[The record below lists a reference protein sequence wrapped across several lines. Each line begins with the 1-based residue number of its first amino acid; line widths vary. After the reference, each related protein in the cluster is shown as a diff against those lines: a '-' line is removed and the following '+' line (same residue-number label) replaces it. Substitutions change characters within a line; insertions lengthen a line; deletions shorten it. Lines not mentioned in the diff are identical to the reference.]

1 MYIPDW
7 SIVKRVKEY
16 DKNLFVK
23 WLNYWERWGVMRY
36 EESENNLYEVEKLI
50 FMVENSDGSYRG
62 LDDRVL
68 EHLKEIDLQRL
79 NEDNLKDRLRD
90 LEEHNEENE
99 KKKEKEA
106 KNDIEDI
113 TKEIAP
119 VVMREMQEDFG
130 TRNIPKEDVREQL
143 VSRYGEEVL

>member
-36 EESENNLYEVEKLI
+36 EESENNLYEVEKLVFI
-50 FMVENSDGSYRG
+50 VENPDGSYRA

-90 LEEHNEENE
+90 LEEHNEENIN
-99 KKKEKEA
+99 KKEKEA

-119 VVMREMQEDFG
+119 VVRREMQEDFG

>member
-36 EESENNLYEVEKLI
+36 EESENNLYEVEKLVFI
-50 FMVENSDGSYRG
+50 VENPDRSYRA
-62 LDDRVL
+62 LDNRVL

-79 NEDNLKDRLRD
+79 SEDNLKDRLRN

-113 TKEIAP
+113 TKDIAP
-119 VVMREMQEDFG
+119 MVRREMQEDFG

>member
-23 WLNYWERWGVMRY
+23 WLSYWERWGVMRY
-36 EESENNLYEVEKLI
+36 EKSENNLYEVEKLV
-50 FMVENSDGSYRG
+50 FMVENPDGSYRA
-62 LDDRVL
+62 LDGRVL

-79 NEDNLKDRLRD
+79 NEDNLKDKLRD
-90 LEEHNEENE
+90 LEEHNEENI

-113 TKEIAP
+113 TKDIAP
-119 VVMREMQEDFG
+119 IVRREMQEDFG

>member
-36 EESENNLYEVEKLI
+36 EESENNLYEVEKLV
-50 FMVENSDGSYRG
+50 FMVENPDGSYRA
-62 LDDRVL
+62 LDGRVL

-90 LEEHNEENE
+90 LEEHNEENIN
-99 KKKEKEA
+99 KKEKEA

-119 VVMREMQEDFG
+119 VVRREMQEDFG

>member
-23 WLNYWERWGVMRY
+23 WLSYWERWGVMRY
-36 EESENNLYEVEKLI
+36 EESENNLYEVEKLV
-50 FMVENSDGSYRG
+50 FMVENPDGSYRA

-90 LEEHNEENE
+90 LEEHNEENT

-113 TKEIAP
+113 TKDIAP
-119 VVMREMQEDFG
+119 IVRREMQEDFG

>member
-23 WLNYWERWGVMRY
+23 WLSYWERWGVMRY
-36 EESENNLYEVEKLI
+36 EESENNLYEVEKLV
-50 FMVENSDGSYRG
+50 FMVENPDGSYRA

-90 LEEHNEENE
+90 LEEHNEENT
-99 KKKEKEA
+99 

-113 TKEIAP
+113 TKDIAP
-119 VVMREMQEDFG
+119 IVRREMQEDFG

>member
-23 WLNYWERWGVMRY
+23 WLSYWERWGVMRY
-36 EESENNLYEVEKLI
+36 EESENNLYEVEKLV
-50 FMVENSDGSYRG
+50 FMVENPDGSYRA

-90 LEEHNEENE
+90 LEDHNEENT

-113 TKEIAP
+113 TKDIAP
-119 VVMREMQEDFG
+119 IVRREMEEDFG
-130 TRNIPKEDVREQL
+130 TRNIPKEDVRKQL

>member
-23 WLNYWERWGVMRY
+23 WLSYWERWGVMRY
-36 EESENNLYEVEKLI
+36 EKSENNLYEVEKLV
-50 FMVENSDGSYRG
+50 FMVENPDGSYRA
-62 LDDRVL
+62 LDGRVL

-79 NEDNLKDRLRD
+79 NKDNLKDKLRD
-90 LEEHNEENE
+90 LEEHNEENI

-113 TKEIAP
+113 TKDIAP
-119 VVMREMQEDFG
+119 IVRREMQEDFG

>member
-23 WLNYWERWGVMRY
+23 WLDYWERWGVMRY
-36 EESENNLYEVEKLI
+36 EESENNLYEVEKLV
-50 FMVENSDGSYRG
+50 FMVENPDGSYRA
-62 LDDRVL
+62 LDGRVL

-90 LEEHNEENE
+90 LEEHNEENIN
-99 KKKEKEA
+99 KKEKEA

-119 VVMREMQEDFG
+119 VVRREMQEDFG

>member
-23 WLNYWERWGVMRY
+23 WLSYWERWGVMRY
-36 EESENNLYEVEKLI
+36 EKSENNLYEVEKLV
-50 FMVENSDGSYRG
+50 FMVENPDGSYRA
-62 LDDRVL
+62 LDGRVL

-79 NEDNLKDRLRD
+79 NEDNLKDKLRD
-90 LEEHNEENE
+90 LEEHNEENI

-113 TKEIAP
+113 TKDIAP
-119 VVMREMQEDFG
+119 IVRREMQEDFG

-143 VSRYGEEVL
+143 VSQYGEEVL

>member
-23 WLNYWERWGVMRY
+23 WLDYWERWGVMRY
-36 EESENNLYEVEKLI
+36 EESENNLYEVEKLVFI
-50 FMVENSDGSYRG
+50 VENPDGSYRA

-90 LEEHNEENE
+90 LEEHNEENIN
-99 KKKEKEA
+99 KKEKEA

-119 VVMREMQEDFG
+119 VVRREMQEDFG

>member
-23 WLNYWERWGVMRY
+23 WLDYWERWAVMRY
-36 EESENNLYEVEKLI
+36 EESENNLYEVEKLV
-50 FMVENSDGSYRG
+50 FMVENSDGSYRA
-62 LDDRVL
+62 LDGRVL

-90 LEEHNEENE
+90 LEEHNEENIN
-99 KKKEKEA
+99 KKEKEA

-113 TKEIAP
+113 TKDIAP
-119 VVMREMQEDFG
+119 VVRREMQEDFG

>member
-23 WLNYWERWGVMRY
+23 WLDYWERWAVMRY
-36 EESENNLYEVEKLI
+36 EESENNLYEVEKLV
-50 FMVENSDGSYRG
+50 FMVENSDGSYRA
-62 LDDRVL
+62 LDGRVL

-90 LEEHNEENE
+90 LEEHNEENIN
-99 KKKEKEA
+99 KKEKEA

-119 VVMREMQEDFG
+119 VVRREMQEDFG